1 MSHTPAPGGGK
12 AGLQPQDRL
21 ATLVIAGLVA
31 AVAIAAIVAAQDFPA
46 TMLETDVGPARF
58 PIIYSIA
65 LLVLCAILAINTLR
79 APASPRTETPAAA
92 RPSYGAVALG
102 MAGTAACLIAMDYVG
117 YGIATGVYLFG
128 LMTLMGRRNLLLNAV
143 IAAVL
148 TGVIYATFAY
158 ALSVP
163 LPTGSLFE

>member
-1 MSHTPAPGGGK
+1 MSHAPAPGGK
-12 AGLQPQDRL
+12 AGLRPQDRI

-31 AVAIAAIVAAQDFPA
+31 AVAIAAIVVAQDFPA
-46 TMLETDVGPARF
+46 TTLETDVGPARF
-58 PIIYSIA
+58 PILYSIA
-65 LLVLCAILAINTLR
+65 LLVLCGILAINTLR
-79 APASPRTETPAAA
+79 APSAPRAETPAAE

-102 MAGTAACLIAMDYVG
+102 IAGTAACLLAMDYVG

-128 LMTLMGRRNLLLNAV
+128 LMTLMGRRNLLMNAV

-148 TGVIYATFAY
+148 TAAIYATFAY

-163 LPTGSLFE
+163 LPMGSLFE